1 MNAREQSKA
10 AKRFADFWAG
20 KGYEKGESQTFWLS
34 LLRDVLGAEH
44 PEELISFEDQ
54 VVLDHT
60 SFIDGFI
67 KSTHVLIEQKGLGKD
82 LAKKIKQS
90 DGTMLTPF
98 QQAKRYSAELPY
110 SDRPRWIVISNF
122 AEFHV
127 YDMENPSGEPQ
138 VIKLADLPKEY
149 HRLQFLVRTDAD
161 VVAQEQE
168 VSVKAGEL
176 VGKLYDELLRGYED
190 PTSERALKSLNV
202 LCVRLVFCLYAE
214 DAGLFGRKAMFHD
227 YVALNRDKAFAVRK
241 AVLEL
246 FEMMNTKEEERD
258 PYDDSPAAEFPYV
271 NGNLFADSD
280 KLEIPRFTPEIVKL
294 LLTEASEGFDWS
306 GISPTVFG
314 AVFESTLNPETRRKG
329 GMHYTSVE
337 NILKLINPLFMDEL
351 NAEFAAVMQTK
362 QPAARDRK
370 LRAFQEKLGSL
381 KFLDPACGSGN
392 FLTETYIQLRRLENR
407 VILELNRGVGQLDFG
422 GEHSPVKVQINQFY
436 GIEINDFACAVA
448 ETALWIA
455 ESQMLKETED
465 IIGAALDF
473 FPLKTNT
480 NIHEGNALR
489 MDWTS
494 VLPKDELSFIM
505 GNPPFSGARFMSKE
519 QKADLLSVFGEDWKN
534 AGDIDYVGCWF
545 KKAYDLMTENQQV
558 RTAFVATNS
567 INQGA
572 SVSNLWKPLIEGKAH
587 IDFAWRTF
595 RWDSEASDKA
605 RVHCIIVGFSAT
617 NSEKGALLFDEQGR
631 QSVVEHIN
639 AYLFD
644 GPDCFVAGRST
655 PLCDVPEIGMGNQ
668 PIDDGQY
675 LFTSEE
681 KEQFLKIEPKASIFF
696 KEFYGAKEFINRSP
710 RYCLWLGDCSPAQL
724 RKLPHCLE
732 RVERVRQFR
741 LSSSRAATVKM
752 ADAPTRFQTENMPS
766 SDYIVIPQVSSERR
780 QYIPL
785 GFMGP
790 NALCSDKLRLMPSAT
805 LYHFGVLTSS
815 VHMAWMRVVC
825 GRLKSDYS
833 YSVDIVYNAFVWP
846 EVTEVQRTKIEKTAQ
861 AILDA
866 RKKYPDSSFADLYDE
881 TTMPP
886 ELRKAHRENDQAVL
900 KAYGLPP
907 DATEEAIVVH
917 LMGLYTEKVAEVER
931 REAVEAAVRKALGKT
946 EPPEDIEALKSKAV
960 AGDLTLEALVE
971 QLKAWKK
978 ARVAEARKAKKAG
991 N

>member
-1 MNAREQSKA
+1 MNAHEQSKA

-82 LAKKIKQS
+82 LSKKIKQS

-176 VGKLYDELLRGYED
+176 VGKLYDELLRGYDD

-227 YVALNRDKAFAVRK
+227 YVALNRDKPFAVRK

-246 FEMMNTKEEERD
+246 FEMMNTREEDRD

-337 NILKLINPLFMDEL
+337 NILKVINPLFMDEL

-392 FLTETYIQLRRLENR
+392 FLTETYIQLRRLENK

-494 VLPKDELSFIM
+494 VLPKEELSFIM

-519 QKADLLSVFGEDWKN
+519 QKADLLSLFGEDWKN

-567 INQGA
+567 ISQGA
-572 SVSNLWKPLIEGKAH
+572 SVSNLWKPLIEGEAH

-595 RWDSEASDKA
+595 IWDSEASDKA
-605 RVHCIIVGFSAT
+605 HVHCIIVGFSVT

-681 KEQFLKIEPKASIFF
+681 KAEFLKVEPKASIFF

-752 ADAPTRFQTENMPS
+752 ADAPTRFQTENMPAG
-766 SDYIVIPQVSSERR
+766 DYIVIPEVSSERR
-780 QYIPL
+780 QYVPL

-790 NALCSDKLRLMPSAT
+790 NVLCSNKLRLMPAAT

-861 AILDA
+861 AVLDA
-866 RKKYPDSSFADLYDE
+866 RKKYPDSSLADLYDE

-886 ELRKAHRENDQAVL
+886 ELRKAHRENDRAVL

>member
-227 YVALNRDKAFAVRK
+227 YVALNRDKPFAVRK

-246 FEMMNTKEEERD
+246 FEMMNTKEEDRD

-337 NILKLINPLFMDEL
+337 NILKVINPLFMDEL

-392 FLTETYIQLRRLENR
+392 FLTETYIQLRRLENK

-494 VLPKDELSFIM
+494 VLPKEELSFIM

-572 SVSNLWKPLIEGKAH
+572 SVSNLWKPLIEGRAH

-605 RVHCIIVGFSAT
+605 RVHCIIVGFSVT

-644 GPDCFVAGRST
+644 GPDCFVASRST
-655 PLCDVPEIGMGNQ
+655 PLCNVPSIGIGNK
-668 PIDDGQY
+668 PIDGGNY
-675 LFTSEE
+675 LFSEE
-681 KEQFLKIEPKASIFF
+681 DKEAFLKKEPQAGNLFRRW
-696 KEFYGAKEFINRSP
+696 YGADEFLRNKP
-710 RYCLWLGDCSPAQL
+710 RYCLWLGDCTPSELGRLTQCKA
-724 RKLPHCLE
+724 
-732 RVERVRQFR
+732 RVEAVRKFR
-741 LSSSRAATVKM
+741 LSSKSEGTRKL
-752 ADAPTRFQTENMPS
+752 ADTPTRFHVENMPAG
-766 SDYIVIPQVSSERR
+766 DYIVIPEVSSERR
-780 QYIPL
+780 QYVPL

-790 NALCSDKLRLMPSAT
+790 NVLCSNKLRLMPAAT

-815 VHMAWMRVVC
+815 VHMAWMRAVC
-825 GRLKSDYS
+825 GRLEMRYS

-978 ARVAEARKAKKAG
+978 ARAAEARKAKKAG

>member
-34 LLRDVLGAEH
+34 LLRDVLGADH

-82 LAKKIKQS
+82 LSKKIKQS

-168 VSVKAGEL
+168 ISVKAGEL
-176 VGKLYDELLRGYED
+176 VGKLYNELLKGYVD
-190 PTSERALKSLNV
+190 PKSERALKSLNV

-214 DAGLFGRKAMFHD
+214 DAGLFGRKSMFHD
-227 YVALNRDKAFAVRK
+227 YVAINRDKPFAVRK

-246 FEMMNTKEEERD
+246 FDMLNTKEEDRD
-258 PYDDSPAAEFPYV
+258 PYDDSPASEFPYV
-271 NGNLFADSD
+271 NGNLFADTD
-280 KLEIPRFTPEIVKL
+280 KLEIPAFTPDIVKL

-306 GISPTVFG
+306 GISPTIFG

-329 GMHYTSVE
+329 GMHYTSVA
-337 NILKLINPLFMDEL
+337 NILKVINPLFMDDL
-351 NAEFAAVMQTK
+351 NAEFAEIMKTK
-362 QPAARDRK
+362 QPVTRDRK
-370 LRAFQEKLGSL
+370 LRAFQEQLGSL

-392 FLTETYIQLRRLENR
+392 FLTETYIQLRRLENK

-422 GEHSPVKVQINQFY
+422 GEHSPVKVQISQFY
-436 GIEINDFACAVA
+436 GIEVNDFACAVA

-494 VLPKDELSFIM
+494 VLPKEELSFIM

-519 QKADLLSVFGEDWKN
+519 QKSDLLSVFGEDWKN

-545 KKAYDLMTENQQV
+545 KKAFDLMMENQQV

-567 INQGA
+567 ISQGA
-572 SVSNLWKPLIEGKAH
+572 SVSNLWEPLINGGIH

-605 RVHCIIVGFSAT
+605 HVHCVIVGLRVGDRA
-617 NSEKGALLFDEQGR
+617 EAILFDEQGSK
-631 QSVVEHIN
+631 SVVGHVN
-639 AYLFD
+639 AYLFE

-655 PLCDVPEIGMGNQ
+655 PLCDVPVIGIGNK
-668 PIDDGQY
+668 PIDGGSY
-675 LFTSEE
+675 LFSEE
-681 KEQFLKIEPKASIFF
+681 DKEAFLKHEPKARQLF
-696 KEFYGAKEFINRSP
+696 KRWYGAEEFLRNKP
-710 RYCLWLGDCSPAQL
+710 RYCLWLGNCSPAEL
-724 RKLPHCLE
+724 GRLPQCKA
-732 RVERVRQFR
+732 RVEAVRQFR
-741 LSSSRAATVKM
+741 LASKSAGTRKL
-752 ADAPTRFQTENMPS
+752 ADTPTRFHVENMPS
-766 SDYIVIPQVSSERR
+766 GDYIVIPQTSSEKRR
-780 QYIPL
+780 YIPL
-785 GFMGP
+785 GFFGP
-790 NALCSDKLRLMPSAT
+790 DVLCSNALRLVPEAT
-805 LYHFGVLTSS
+805 LYHFGVLHSS
-815 VHMAWMRVVC
+815 AHMAWMRTVS
-825 GRLKSDYS
+825 GRLEMRYQ
-833 YSVDIVYNAFVWP
+833 YAGEIVYNAFVWP
-846 EVTEVQRTKIEKTAQ
+846 EVTEVQRSKIEKTAR

-866 RKKYPDSSFADLYDE
+866 RKLYPDSSLVDLYDE
-881 TTMPP
+881 TTMPA
-886 ELRKAHRENDQAVL
+886 ELRKAHRDNDQAVL
-900 KAYGLPP
+900 KAYGLPA
-907 DATEEAIVVH
+907 DATEETIVAH
-917 LMGLYTEKVAEVER
+917 LMGLYTKKVAEVER
-931 REAVEAAVRKALGKT
+931 CEAVEAAVRKVLGKT

-971 QLKAWKK
+971 QLKTWKK
-978 ARVAEARKAKKAG
+978 VRAAEARKSKKTE

>member
-82 LAKKIKQS
+82 LSKKIKQS

-138 VIKLADLPKEY
+138 VIKLVDLPKEY

-176 VGKLYDELLRGYED
+176 VGKLYDELLRGYDD

-227 YVALNRDKAFAVRK
+227 YVALNRDKPFAVRK

-246 FEMMNTKEEERD
+246 FEMMNTKEEDRD

-337 NILKLINPLFMDEL
+337 NILKVINPLFMDEL

-392 FLTETYIQLRRLENR
+392 FLTETYIQLRRLENK

-494 VLPKDELSFIM
+494 VLPKEELSFIM

-572 SVSNLWKPLIEGKAH
+572 SVSNLWKPLIEGRAH

-605 RVHCIIVGFSAT
+605 RVHCIIVGFSVT

-644 GPDCFVAGRST
+644 GPDCFVASRST
-655 PLCDVPEIGMGNQ
+655 PLCNVPSIGIGNK
-668 PIDDGQY
+668 PIDGGNY
-675 LFTSEE
+675 LFSEE
-681 KEQFLKIEPKASIFF
+681 DKEAFLKKEPQAGNLFRRW
-696 KEFYGAKEFINRSP
+696 YGADEFLRNKP
-710 RYCLWLGDCSPAQL
+710 RYCLWLGDCTPSELGRLTQCKA
-724 RKLPHCLE
+724 
-732 RVERVRQFR
+732 RVEAVRKFR
-741 LSSSRAATVKM
+741 LSSKSEGTRKL
-752 ADAPTRFQTENMPS
+752 ADTPTRFHVENMPAG
-766 SDYIVIPQVSSERR
+766 DYIVIPEVSSERR
-780 QYIPL
+780 QYVPL

-790 NALCSDKLRLMPSAT
+790 NVLCSNKLRLMPAAT

-815 VHMAWMRVVC
+815 VHMAWMRAVC
-825 GRLKSDYS
+825 GRLEMRYS

-978 ARVAEARKAKKAG
+978 ARAAEARKAKKAG

>member
-82 LAKKIKQS
+82 LSKKIKQS
-90 DGTMLTPF
+90 DGSMLTPF

-138 VIKLADLPKEY
+138 VINLADLSKEY
-149 HRLQFLVRTDAD
+149 HRLQFLVRTDTD

-168 VSVKAGEL
+168 ISVKAGEL
-176 VGKLYDELLRGYED
+176 VGKLYDELLKGYKD

-214 DAGLFGRKAMFHD
+214 DAGLFGRKSMFHD
-227 YVALNRDKAFAVRK
+227 YVAINRDKPFAVRK

-246 FEMMNTKEEERD
+246 FDMLNTKEEDRD
-258 PYDDSPAAEFPYV
+258 PYDDSPASEFPYV
-271 NGNLFADSD
+271 NGNLFADTD
-280 KLEIPRFTPEIVKL
+280 KLEIPAFTPEIVEL

-337 NILKLINPLFMDEL
+337 NILKVINPLFMDDL
-351 NAEFAAVMQTK
+351 NAEFSRILQIKKVAD
-362 QPAARDRK
+362 RDRK
-370 LRAFQEKLGSL
+370 LQAFQEKLGSL

-392 FLTETYIQLRRLENR
+392 FLTETYIQLRRLENK
-407 VILELNRGVGQLDFG
+407 VILELNRGLGQFDFG

-465 IIGAALDF
+465 IIGASLDF

-494 VLPKDELSFIM
+494 VLSSKELSFIM
-505 GNPPFSGARFMSKE
+505 GNPPFSGARFMSNE
-519 QKADLLSVFGEDWKN
+519 QKSDLLSVFGEDWKN

-545 KKAYDLMTENQQV
+545 KKAYDLMKENQGV

-567 INQGA
+567 INQGT
-572 SVSNLWKPLIEGKAH
+572 SVFNLWKPLIEGEAH

-595 RWDSEASDKA
+595 IWDSEASDKA
-605 RVHCIIVGFSAT
+605 HVHCIIVGFSVS
-617 NSEKGALLFDEQGR
+617 NPKKEALLFDEQGR
-631 QSVVEHIN
+631 KSVVEHIN

-655 PLCDVPEIGMGNQ
+655 PLCDVPVIGIGNK
-668 PIDDGQY
+668 PIDGGHY
-675 LFTSEE
+675 LFSESE
-681 KEQFLKIEPKASIFF
+681 KEAFLKKEPDARELFRLW
-696 KEFYGAKEFINRSP
+696 YGAEEFLYNKP
-710 RYCLWLGDCSPAQL
+710 RYCLWLGNCSPAAIGRLPQCKARVEAVRKFRL
-724 RKLPHCLE
+724 ASKSAGTRKL
-732 RVERVRQFR
+732 
-741 LSSSRAATVKM
+741 
-752 ADAPTRFQTENMPS
+752 ADTPTRFHVENMPAG
-766 SDYIVIPQVSSERR
+766 DYIVIPEVSSERR
-780 QYIPL
+780 HYIPL
-785 GFMGP
+785 GFMSP
-790 NALCSDKLRLMPSAT
+790 NVLCSNLLRLIPNAT
-805 LYHFGVLTSS
+805 LYHFGILNSS
-815 VHMAWMRVVC
+815 AHMGWMRAVA
-825 GRLKSDYS
+825 GRMKSDYR

-846 EVTEVQRTKIEKTAQ
+846 EPTKEQRTKIEKTAQ

-866 RKKYPDSSFADLYDE
+866 RKKYPDSSLADLYDA

-886 ELRKAHRENDQAVL
+886 ELRKAHRDNDQAVL

-907 DATEEAIVVH
+907 DATEETIVAH

-931 REAVEAAVRKALGKT
+931 CEAVEAAVRKVLGKT

-971 QLKAWKK
+971 QLKTWKK
-978 ARVAEARKAKKAG
+978 VRAAEARKSKKTE

>member
-82 LAKKIKQS
+82 LSKKIKQS

-138 VIKLADLPKEY
+138 VIKLVDLPKEY

-176 VGKLYDELLRGYED
+176 VGKLYDELLRGYDD

-227 YVALNRDKAFAVRK
+227 YVALNRDKPFAVRK

-246 FEMMNTKEEERD
+246 FEMMNTKEEDRD

-337 NILKLINPLFMDEL
+337 NILKVINPLFMDEL

-392 FLTETYIQLRRLENR
+392 FLTETYIQLRRLENK

-494 VLPKDELSFIM
+494 VLPKEELSFIM

-572 SVSNLWKPLIEGKAH
+572 SVSNLWKPLIEGRAH

-605 RVHCIIVGFSAT
+605 RVHCIIVGFSVT

-644 GPDCFVAGRST
+644 GPDCFVASRST
-655 PLCDVPEIGMGNQ
+655 PLCNVPSIGIGNK
-668 PIDDGQY
+668 PIDGGNY
-675 LFTSEE
+675 LFSEE
-681 KEQFLKIEPKASIFF
+681 DKEAFLKKEPQAGNLFRRW
-696 KEFYGAKEFINRSP
+696 YGADEFLRNKP
-710 RYCLWLGDCSPAQL
+710 RYCLWLGDCTPSELGRLTQCKA
-724 RKLPHCLE
+724 
-732 RVERVRQFR
+732 RVEAVRKFR
-741 LSSSRAATVKM
+741 LSSKSEGTRKL
-752 ADAPTRFQTENMPS
+752 ADTPTRFHVENMPAG
-766 SDYIVIPQVSSERR
+766 DYIVIPEVSSERR
-780 QYIPL
+780 QYVPL

-790 NALCSDKLRLMPSAT
+790 NVLCSNKLRLMPAAT

-815 VHMAWMRVVC
+815 V
-825 GRLKSDYS
+825 
-833 YSVDIVYNAFVWP
+833 
-846 EVTEVQRTKIEKTAQ
+846 RTSEISC
-861 AILDA
+861 L
-866 RKKYPDSSFADLYDE
+866 
-881 TTMPP
+881 
-886 ELRKAHRENDQAVL
+886 
-900 KAYGLPP
+900 
-907 DATEEAIVVH
+907 
-917 LMGLYTEKVAEVER
+917 
-931 REAVEAAVRKALGKT
+931 
-946 EPPEDIEALKSKAV
+946 
-960 AGDLTLEALVE
+960 
-971 QLKAWKK
+971 
-978 ARVAEARKAKKAG
+978 
-991 N
+991 

>member
-227 YVALNRDKAFAVRK
+227 YVALNRDKPFAVRK

-246 FEMMNTKEEERD
+246 FEMMNTKEEDRD

-337 NILKLINPLFMDEL
+337 NILKVINPLFMDEL

-392 FLTETYIQLRRLENR
+392 FLTETYIQLRRLENK

-494 VLPKDELSFIM
+494 VLPKEELSFIM

-572 SVSNLWKPLIEGKAH
+572 SVSNLWKPLIEGRAH

-605 RVHCIIVGFSAT
+605 RVHCIIVGFSVT

-644 GPDCFVAGRST
+644 GPDCFVASRST
-655 PLCDVPEIGMGNQ
+655 PLCNVPSIGIGNK
-668 PIDDGQY
+668 PIDGGNY
-675 LFTSEE
+675 LFSEE
-681 KEQFLKIEPKASIFF
+681 DKEAFLKKEPQAGNLFRRW
-696 KEFYGAKEFINRSP
+696 YGADEFLRNKP
-710 RYCLWLGDCSPAQL
+710 RYCLWLGDCTPSELGRLTQCKA
-724 RKLPHCLE
+724 
-732 RVERVRQFR
+732 RVEAVRKFR
-741 LSSSRAATVKM
+741 LSSKSEGTRKL
-752 ADAPTRFQTENMPS
+752 ADTPTRFHVENMPS

>member
-138 VIKLADLPKEY
+138 VIKLVDLPKEY

-176 VGKLYDELLRGYED
+176 VGKLYDELLRGYDD

-227 YVALNRDKAFAVRK
+227 YVALNRDKPFAVRK

-246 FEMMNTKEEERD
+246 FEMMNTKEEDRD

-337 NILKLINPLFMDEL
+337 NILKVINPLFMDEL

-392 FLTETYIQLRRLENR
+392 FLTETYIQLRRLENK

-494 VLPKDELSFIM
+494 VLPKEELSFIM

-572 SVSNLWKPLIEGKAH
+572 SVSNLWKPLIEGRAH

-605 RVHCIIVGFSAT
+605 RVHCIIVGFSVT

-644 GPDCFVAGRST
+644 GPDCFVASRST
-655 PLCDVPEIGMGNQ
+655 PLCNVPSIGIGNK
-668 PIDDGQY
+668 PIDGGNY
-675 LFTSEE
+675 LFSEE
-681 KEQFLKIEPKASIFF
+681 DKEAFLKKEPQAGNLFRRW
-696 KEFYGAKEFINRSP
+696 YGADEFLRNKP
-710 RYCLWLGDCSPAQL
+710 RYCLWLGDCTPSELGRLTQCKA
-724 RKLPHCLE
+724 
-732 RVERVRQFR
+732 RVEAVRKFR
-741 LSSSRAATVKM
+741 LSSKSEGTRKL
-752 ADAPTRFQTENMPS
+752 ADTPTRFHVENMPAG
-766 SDYIVIPQVSSERR
+766 DYIVIPEVSSERR
-780 QYIPL
+780 QYVPL

-790 NALCSDKLRLMPSAT
+790 NVLCSNKLRLMPAAT

-815 VHMAWMRVVC
+815 VHMAWMRAVC
-825 GRLKSDYS
+825 GRLEMRYS

-978 ARVAEARKAKKAG
+978 ARAAEARKAKKAG